1 MAKPSPEVKTRF
13 KMYKKGKLWLVAAA
27 ATAGLMAG
35 GNVAQADNSTST
47 SNSNQAVVANTNTG
61 TSNDNN
67 SDDNSTV
74 SLTTTTAVSNDS
86 QVATASEDAVSTTA
100 NESTSATNTT
110 QKATSSTDQAIDS
123 ASQASTEASKAAET
137 VEQSTASATQDSQ
150 SNTKAETSSNAEAD
164 TVSMTTAAAS
174 ASATDQSSTSATK
187 PTEVYSNGHWYLKDQ
202 NGKNLTGWQKL
213 SDGRTVYYNA
223 QGELVNGEQ
232 KINNQWY
239 YFSTTNGNVAQGW
252 TTLSDGRTVY
262 YDVDANGSGKG
273 MLYGMQTISG
283 ASYYFNVWNGAE
295 EIGFKQVD
303 GKTYYFNPKMVT
315 GIQHIGNYWYYF
327 GADGVMKTGIVVLPS
342 NGHIVYYNNAGQ
354 LQYGEQQINGKWYH
368 FDKVDGHAAQG
379 WYTLEDGRTV
389 YYDVDASGN
398 GQGMLHGLQT
408 VAGKTYSFN
417 VWTGDVAKNTEQKI
431 DGSWYYFGND
441 GAMQTGF
448 VTLND
453 TGNTRIVY
461 YNSKGQMQNGW
472 QTINGKTYYFNVWY
486 GDMVKGESKID
497 GSWYYFGTDGVMRTG
512 FVTLNDTGNTRTVYY
527 NNKGQM
533 QYGWQTINGKTYYFN
548 VWTGDMAKNE
558 SKIGDYWYYFGND
571 GVMRTG
577 FVTLTD
583 TGKTRVVYYNTQ
595 GQLQYG
601 QQTINSKTY
610 YFNIWTG
617 EEETGVV
624 YNANTKLLQYYGES
638 DGSLSKGTVTIG
650 EKKYTLDNNGNIPLS
665 NGENQVNGNWY
676 LYDASAKKL
685 KTGFQSVSG
694 NRTVYYALDTAIMVH
709 GEKQID
715 GNWYYFDKWTGAEA
729 ISNFVSLS
737 DGRVVY
743 YDNQGH
749 MVHGEK
755 QINGNWYYFNQWTGA
770 EAISTFIKLS
780 DGRNVYYDGQ
790 GHMLKGWQ
798 TINGN
803 TFYFDLANGNMYT
816 GTHYID
822 GTKHTFDSDG
832 VEDTWGWPF
841 PSVGRGSFTGGQLFG
856 VNAGGE
862 FRQNGFHD
870 GLDFGSVDHPGYE
883 VHAVHKGT
891 VTAIGYA
898 SGLDW
903 YVLIDTGE
911 YLTVYQEAFSSRSN
925 IWVSVGQQVNVGDV
939 IGGRT
944 TAHLHLGITRQ
955 KNFNVALANS
965 FNNNGTWINPLTL
978 LGN

>member
-1 MAKPSPEVKTRF
+1 
-13 KMYKKGKLWLVAAA
+13 
-27 ATAGLMAG
+27 
-35 GNVAQADNSTST
+35 
-47 SNSNQAVVANTNTG
+47 
-61 TSNDNN
+61 
-67 SDDNSTV
+67 
-74 SLTTTTAVSNDS
+74 
-86 QVATASEDAVSTTA
+86 
-100 NESTSATNTT
+100 
-110 QKATSSTDQAIDS
+110 
-123 ASQASTEASKAAET
+123 
-137 VEQSTASATQDSQ
+137 
-150 SNTKAETSSNAEAD
+150 
-164 TVSMTTAAAS
+164 
-174 ASATDQSSTSATK
+174 
-187 PTEVYSNGHWYLKDQ
+187 
-202 NGKNLTGWQKL
+202 
-213 SDGRTVYYNA
+213 
-223 QGELVNGEQ
+223 
-232 KINNQWY
+232 
-239 YFSTTNGNVAQGW
+239 
-252 TTLSDGRTVY
+252 
-262 YDVDANGSGKG
+262 
-273 MLYGMQTISG
+273 
-283 ASYYFNVWNGAE
+283 
-295 EIGFKQVD
+295 
-303 GKTYYFNPKMVT
+303 
-315 GIQHIGNYWYYF
+315 
-327 GADGVMKTGIVVLPS
+327 
-342 NGHIVYYNNAGQ
+342 
-354 LQYGEQQINGKWYH
+354 
-368 FDKVDGHAAQG
+368 
-379 WYTLEDGRTV
+379 
-389 YYDVDASGN
+389 
-398 GQGMLHGLQT
+398 
-408 VAGKTYSFN
+408 
-417 VWTGDVAKNTEQKI
+417 
-431 DGSWYYFGND
+431 
-441 GAMQTGF
+441 
-448 VTLND
+448 
-453 TGNTRIVY
+453 
-461 YNSKGQMQNGW
+461 
-472 QTINGKTYYFNVWY
+472 
-486 GDMVKGESKID
+486 
-497 GSWYYFGTDGVMRTG
+497 
-512 FVTLNDTGNTRTVYY
+512 
-527 NNKGQM
+527 M

-548 VWTGDMAKNE
+548 VWAGDMAKNE

-583 TGKTRVVYYNTQ
+583 TGKTRVVYYSTQ

-650 EKKYTLDNNGNIPLS
+650 GKKYTLDNNGNIPLS

-694 NRTVYYALDTAIMVH
+694 NRTVYYDPDTAIMVH
-709 GEKQID
+709 GEKQIA
-715 GNWYYFDKWTGAEA
+715 GNWYYFDKWSGAEA

-743 YDNQGH
+743 YDDQGH

-870 GLDFGSVDHPGYE
+870 GLDFGSIDHPGYE

-891 VTAIGYA
+891 VTGIGYA

-955 KNFNVALANS
+955 KNFSVALANS

>member
-1 MAKPSPEVKTRF
+1 
-13 KMYKKGKLWLVAAA
+13 
-27 ATAGLMAG
+27 
-35 GNVAQADNSTST
+35 
-47 SNSNQAVVANTNTG
+47 
-61 TSNDNN
+61 
-67 SDDNSTV
+67 
-74 SLTTTTAVSNDS
+74 
-86 QVATASEDAVSTTA
+86 
-100 NESTSATNTT
+100 
-110 QKATSSTDQAIDS
+110 
-123 ASQASTEASKAAET
+123 
-137 VEQSTASATQDSQ
+137 
-150 SNTKAETSSNAEAD
+150 
-164 TVSMTTAAAS
+164 
-174 ASATDQSSTSATK
+174 
-187 PTEVYSNGHWYLKDQ
+187 
-202 NGKNLTGWQKL
+202 
-213 SDGRTVYYNA
+213 
-223 QGELVNGEQ
+223 
-232 KINNQWY
+232 
-239 YFSTTNGNVAQGW
+239 
-252 TTLSDGRTVY
+252 
-262 YDVDANGSGKG
+262 
-273 MLYGMQTISG
+273 
-283 ASYYFNVWNGAE
+283 
-295 EIGFKQVD
+295 
-303 GKTYYFNPKMVT
+303 
-315 GIQHIGNYWYYF
+315 
-327 GADGVMKTGIVVLPS
+327 
-342 NGHIVYYNNAGQ
+342 
-354 LQYGEQQINGKWYH
+354 
-368 FDKVDGHAAQG
+368 
-379 WYTLEDGRTV
+379 
-389 YYDVDASGN
+389 
-398 GQGMLHGLQT
+398 
-408 VAGKTYSFN
+408 
-417 VWTGDVAKNTEQKI
+417 
-431 DGSWYYFGND
+431 
-441 GAMQTGF
+441 
-448 VTLND
+448 
-453 TGNTRIVY
+453 
-461 YNSKGQMQNGW
+461 
-472 QTINGKTYYFNVWY
+472 
-486 GDMVKGESKID
+486 
-497 GSWYYFGTDGVMRTG
+497 
-512 FVTLNDTGNTRTVYY
+512 
-527 NNKGQM
+527 M

-583 TGKTRVVYYNTQ
+583 TDKTRVVYYNTQ

-610 YFNIWTG
+610 YFNIWSG

-638 DGSLSKGTVTIG
+638 DGSLSNGTVTIG

-685 KTGFQSVSG
+685 KTGFQSVSS
-694 NRTVYYALDTAIMVH
+694 NRTVYYDPDTAIMVH

-715 GNWYYFDKWTGAEA
+715 GNWYYFDKCSGAET

-743 YDNQGH
+743 YDDQGH

-755 QINGNWYYFNQWTGA
+755 QINGNWYYFNQWNGA

-803 TFYFDLANGNMYT
+803 TFYFDLTNANMYT

-841 PSVGRGSFTGGQLFG
+841 PADGRGYFTGAQLFG

-862 FRQNGFHD
+862 FRLNGFHD
-870 GLDFGSVDHPGYE
+870 GLDFGSIDHPGYE

-891 VTAIGYA
+891 VTGIGYA

-911 YLTVYQEAFSSRSN
+911 YLIVYQEAFSSRSN